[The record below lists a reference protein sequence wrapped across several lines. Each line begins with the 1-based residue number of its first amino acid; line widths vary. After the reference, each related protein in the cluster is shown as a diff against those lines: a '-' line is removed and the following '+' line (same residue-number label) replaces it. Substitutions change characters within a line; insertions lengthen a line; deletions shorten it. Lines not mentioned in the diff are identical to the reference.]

1 VPPLFLFPS
10 PTTLAMMP
18 KPKERTEEAAD
29 DAGERVKPVADN
41 RRAFFNYHI
50 DERFEAGLA
59 LTGSEIKSVRDGR
72 VDLRDGY
79 ARIDGSEAWLRNV
92 RIARWPQAS
101 PFEPDDPMRAR
112 KLLLHKGEIGQLA
125 GAVSQRGYT
134 IVPLRLYL
142 KGGRAKVELGLARG
156 RRQYE
161 KRAVIKE
168 REAAREM
175 DAAIRR
181 RSPRP

>member
-1 VPPLFLFPS
+1 MKL
-10 PTTLAMMP
+10 
-18 KPKERTEEAAD
+18 
-29 DAGERVKPVADN
+29 VADN
-41 RRAFFNYHI
+41 RRAFFDYAI

-59 LTGSEIKSVRDGR
+59 LTGSEIKSVREGR

-79 ARIDGSEAWLRNV
+79 AKIDRGEAWLRNV

-101 PFEPDDPMRAR
+101 AWEPDDPMRVR
-112 KLLLHKGEIGQLA
+112 KLLLHREQIGQLA

-134 IVPLRLYL
+134 LVPLRMYI

-156 RRQYE
+156 KRRYE
-161 KRAVIKE
+161 KRQVIKE

-175 DAAIRR
+175 EAAVRR
-181 RSPRP
+181 RVKG

>member
-1 VPPLFLFPS
+1 
-10 PTTLAMMP
+10 MP
-18 KPKERTEEAAD
+18 KPQERTEEAAD

-92 RIARWPQAS
+92 RIARWPDA
-101 PFEPDDPMRAR
+101 
-112 KLLLHKGEIGQLA
+112 A
-125 GAVSQRGYT
+125 GAVADVEGL
-134 IVPLRLYL
+134 LRLP
-142 KGGRAKVELGLARG
+142 V
-156 RRQYE
+156 
-161 KRAVIKE
+161 
-168 REAAREM
+168 
-175 DAAIRR
+175 
-181 RSPRP
+181 